1 MLAALDALW
10 NTQEPYILTVHQAP
24 VADSDTSDYRCFIR
38 IIPLVRTPGLQKFRA
53 GLKPAPVSSWMMALP
68 NRKHWN
74 CTKPRNVVR
83 GTCEP
88 PQWMRLPAN

>member
-53 GLKPAPVSSWMMALP
+53 GVETGAGQFLDDGSPEQKALELHQAQ
-68 NRKHWN
+68 K
-74 CTKPRNVVR
+74 R
-83 GTCEP
+83 GSGDV
-88 PQWMRLPAN
+88 